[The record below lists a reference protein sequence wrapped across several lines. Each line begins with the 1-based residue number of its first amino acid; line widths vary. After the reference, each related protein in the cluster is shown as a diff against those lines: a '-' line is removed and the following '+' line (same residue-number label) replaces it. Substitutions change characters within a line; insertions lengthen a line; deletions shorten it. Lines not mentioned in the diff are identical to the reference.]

1 MHEHQIVSK
10 TKIVSLITIL
20 GEVPDPRLARTR
32 EHDLVELL
40 VIALCTLLCR
50 GESFYD
56 MEEFARVRLTW
67 LRTFLTLRGGVPS
80 HDTFN
85 RVFQALDPKKFA
97 DCLSRWTQRVRTVLG
112 GEVVALDGKSL
123 RRALQAGEDMRVIVS
138 AWATESGLLLGQ
150 RKTRAKS
157 NEITVVPELLR
168 ALELAGCI
176 ITADALH
183 CQKNIAKEI
192 IEADADYVLALKG
205 NQPAAYGEIK
215 TFLDDAVTRRDP
227 ALAFLETTDKGHGRV
242 EVRRYWQTEQIA
254 WFADREKWEG
264 LRSVAVVESV
274 RTVKSQPS
282 VERRYYL
289 SSLPVDVAKLAR
301 AVRGHWKIENQLHWV
316 LDVVFGEDHSRARTG
331 HAAEN
336 LAATRRVAINLLRQD
351 KENQRSLKSQRLRAT
366 LDPEYLR
373 QLLAC

>member
-1 MHEHQIVSK
+1 MLAHHNVSK
-10 TKIVSLITIL
+10 TKLVSLITIL
-20 GEVPDPRLARTR
+20 GEVPDPRVARTR

-56 MEEFARVRLTW
+56 MEEFARVRLKW

-97 DCLSRWTQRVRTVLG
+97 DCLARWTQSVRTVLG

-123 RRALQAGEDMRVIVS
+123 RRALQAGEDLRVIVS

-150 RKTRAKS
+150 RKTRDKS

-183 CQKNIAKEI
+183 GQKNIAKEI

-205 NQPAAYGEIK
+205 NPPAAYGEIK
-215 TFLDDAVTRRDP
+215 AFLDDAVQRHDP
-227 ALAFLETTDKGHGRV
+227 ALAFVETTDQGHGRV
-242 EVRRYWQTEQIA
+242 EVRRYWQTERIE
-254 WFADREKWEG
+254 WFADRARGEG
-264 LRSVAVVESV
+264 LRSVAAVESV
-274 RTVKSQPS
+274 REVKGQQR
-282 VERRYYL
+282 VERRRYL
-289 SSLPVDVAKLAR
+289 SSWPVDVAKLAR

-316 LDVVFGEDHSRARTG
+316 LDVVFGEDQSRARTG
-331 HAAEN
+331 QAAEN
-336 LAATRRVAINLLRQD
+336 LAATRRLAINLLRQD
-351 KENQRSLKSQRLRAT
+351 KENQRSLKSLRLRAT
-366 LDPEYLR
+366 RDPDYLR
-373 QLLAC
+373 QLLAR

>member
-1 MHEHQIVSK
+1 MLEHHNVSQ
-10 TKIVSLITIL
+10 TKIVSLITLL
-20 GEVPDPRLARTR
+20 GEVPDPRVAGTR

-56 MEEFARVRLTW
+56 MEEFGRVRLQW

-85 RVFQALDPKKFA
+85 RLFQALDPKTFA
-97 DCLSRWTQRVRTVLG
+97 DCLARWTQSVRTVLG

-123 RRALQAGEDMRVIVS
+123 RRALHSGEDARMIVS

-150 RKTRAKS
+150 RKTRDKS

-168 ALELAGCI
+168 ALELAGGL

-205 NQPAAYGEIK
+205 NPPAAYGEIK
-215 TFLDDAVTRRDP
+215 TFLDDAVLRKDP
-227 ALAFLETTDKGHGRV
+227 GLAFVETTDKGHGRL
-242 EVRRYWQTEQIA
+242 EVRRYWQTEQIG

-264 LRSVAVVESV
+264 LRSVALVESV
-274 RTVKSQPS
+274 REVKGQQS

-289 SSLPVDVAKLAR
+289 SSLAVDVAKVAR

-316 LDVVFGEDHSRARTG
+316 LDVVFGEDQSRARTG

-351 KENQRSLKSQRLRAT
+351 KENKRSLKSQRLRAT
-366 LDPEYLR
+366 LDPDYLR
-373 QLLAC
+373 KLLAG